1 MRQHVIVGYN
11 HCDDPVGGVWAEA
24 QIVLPYY
31 CHMLGYCRFLSLWDT
46 RTYWRHRH
54 LRHAWCNLRNHTRI
68 WWIVRRGGSKNQRP
82 TQHVSNSCRRH
93 WFSIYVAQSSF
104 VAALN
109 SIAMSPCIRYHL
121 LSGSTTYV
129 GQIDVVNIRNQNYW
143 YCRSCTQPQN
153 IPLDLKHY
161 QNTCILYWIRA
172 SASKFCVVTSY
183 LINQHRPNNRVIF
196 SLAKT
201 SWT

>member
-1 MRQHVIVGYN
+1 MKSSRNQKLNVCLKLFVRQVRQHVIVGYN

-109 SIAMSPCIRYHL
+109 SIAMSLCIRYHL

-129 GQIDVVNIRNQNYW
+129 GQIDVVNILGIKITGIVEVAHNHKIYRLIW
-143 YCRSCTQPQN
+143 SIIKIHVFCTELELLHQSF
-153 IPLDLKHY
+153 
-161 QNTCILYWIRA
+161 A
-172 SASKFCVVTSY
+172 
-183 LINQHRPNNRVIF
+183 
-196 SLAKT
+196 
-201 SWT
+201 

>member
-1 MRQHVIVGYN
+1 MKSSRNQKLNVCLKLFVRQVRQHVIVGYN

-93 WFSIYVAQSSF
+93 WLSIYVAQSSF

-109 SIAMSPCIRYHL
+109 SIAMSLCIRYHL

-129 GQIDVVNIRNQNYW
+129 GQIDVVNILGIKITGIVEVAHNHKIYRLIW
-143 YCRSCTQPQN
+143 SIIKIHVFCTELELLHQSF
-153 IPLDLKHY
+153 
-161 QNTCILYWIRA
+161 A
-172 SASKFCVVTSY
+172 
-183 LINQHRPNNRVIF
+183 
-196 SLAKT
+196 
-201 SWT
+201 